1 MANTTGRKFGGRQK
15 GTPNK
20 TTRQVK
26 EALIEAFER
35 LGGIDS
41 LVEWGKDNR
50 EEFYKLWVKVLPAQ
64 LNDTVEVTDKKKTIR
79 ITRAVREDDND

>member
-1 MANTTGRKFGGRQK
+1 MANTTGMKFGGRKK

-35 LGGIDS
+35 LGGVDS
-41 LVEWGKDNR
+41 LVEWGQDNR
-50 EEFYKLWVKVLPAQ
+50 EEFYKLWVKVLPTQ
-64 LNDTVEVTDKKKTIR
+64 INDTVEVTDKKKTIR
-79 ITRAVREDDND
+79 ITRASREDDND